1 MHSRGHSFLPLLSQ
15 MKPYKVY
22 VHVYAAIIVHGSD
35 GIPCAPALQQ
45 INFRHQLMQKANN
58 HSLILHS
65 PAIAAG
71 DICSYSCSVDMD
83 GASVFG

>member
-22 VHVYAAIIVHGSD
+22 VHGSD
-35 GIPCAPALQQ
+35 GIPCVPALQQ
-45 INFRHQLMQKANN
+45 INFRHQLMQKANI